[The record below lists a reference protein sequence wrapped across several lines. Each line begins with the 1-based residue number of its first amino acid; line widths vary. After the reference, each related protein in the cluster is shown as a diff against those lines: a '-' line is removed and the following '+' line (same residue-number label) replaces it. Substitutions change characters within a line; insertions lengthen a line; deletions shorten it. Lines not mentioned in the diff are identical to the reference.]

1 VEAARHVLGEVAA
14 GRPVPWSAVEVLLG
28 AVLGHELVALA
39 RSVERGG
46 EYRVMRAVEL
56 AGAIA
61 ALAAGVG
68 ADDQA
73 GGDR

>member
-1 VEAARHVLGEVAA
+1 VPGTGERLLSP
-14 GRPVPWSAVEVLLG
+14 RPPQALLG
-28 AVLGHELVALA
+28 GSGGHELVALA

-61 ALAAGVG
+61 ALAAGAG